1 MTPGRGY
8 LSFELGTDLGS
19 ELGTELGT
27 GLGTGLGTNISIRD
41 ICTDWNPSVESIH
54 NLTV

>member
-1 MTPGRGY
+1 MLRRHVCRGY
-8 LSFELGTDLGS
+8 LSFDLGT

-27 GLGTGLGTNISIRD
+27 GLGTESGTNISIRD

-54 NLTV
+54 NPTV

>member
-27 GLGTGLGTNISIRD
+27 GLGTNISIRD
-41 ICTDWNPSVESIH
+41 ICTDRNPSVESIH
-54 NLTV
+54 NITV